1 MGEGIGFAERE
12 YLVWYILF
20 TLFVPYAMLPLPLKW
35 CMIGGT
41 ITAFTHIIITTLAQF
56 QYTKADEPAIDSIC
70 VVKQMVANTLLY
82 VAINFAGMYTKYLT
96 DRGQRLAFIETH
108 KAMEHKKESEKEY
121 QKTQRLLD
129 SSKKFYPIRI
139 AIILCKSCETFSVL
153 PTFVNNDIRKEM
165 FKNPQSNYEGD
176 TQFKKLYIYHMDNV
190 SILFADIKGFT
201 QLASTTSAQ
210 QLVKILNDLFARFD
224 KIAEVRCPDLIKEPR
239 AHFFSIFSFAGQSLS
254 QDQIAR

>member
-1 MGEGIGFAERE
+1 MYSPTWVFACWGCGDVLPITIYTGQEFARGCFFTFKVSLKFHNETRINIISVGFVGDGVGFHERE

-41 ITAFTHIIITTLAQF
+41 ITAISHIANTMISKFRQ
-56 QYTKADEPAIDSIC
+56 TKIEEPCIDSSC

-129 SSKKFYPIRI
+129 SSKIFSLIDFLTSVHD
-139 AIILCKSCETFSVL
+139 IL
-153 PTFVNNDIRKEM
+153 
-165 FKNPQSNYEGD
+165 
-176 TQFKKLYIYHMDNV
+176 
-190 SILFADIKGFT
+190 IKIF
-201 QLASTTSAQ
+201 Q
-210 QLVKILNDLFARFD
+210 FARVILRP
-224 KIAEVRCPDLIKEPR
+224 KIKIINEGCKWKFTLN
-239 AHFFSIFSFAGQSLS
+239 
-254 QDQIAR
+254 

>member
-20 TLFVPYAMLPLPLKW
+20 ILFVPYAMLPLPLKW

-41 ITAFTHIIITTLAQF
+41 LTATTHIIITTIAKVQ
-56 QYTKADEPAIDSIC
+56 DSKKEIPYVDSSC
-70 VVKQMVANTLLY
+70 IIRQMIANSLLY

-129 SSKKFYPIRI
+129 SSEFVFKVFTFFFFILHTFMAIHLTFPINGTLFQLPFVYKK
-139 AIILCKSCETFSVL
+139 AL
-153 PTFVNNDIRKEM
+153 
-165 FKNPQSNYEGD
+165 
-176 TQFKKLYIYHMDNV
+176 
-190 SILFADIKGFT
+190 
-201 QLASTTSAQ
+201 
-210 QLVKILNDLFARFD
+210 
-224 KIAEVRCPDLIKEPR
+224 
-239 AHFFSIFSFAGQSLS
+239 
-254 QDQIAR
+254 